1 MGDVYDV
8 IENEWKRKEKMKLRQ
23 EMEKIIVERNKILQ
37 VKNGK
42 GESEPVGLSNISL
55 DMLED
60 VSVGFRRCDFRSK

>member
-8 IENEWKRKEKMKLRQ
+8 IENELKRKEKMKLRQ